1 MFLLA
6 ETCLPA
12 GGATWLAK
20 KHETMELGGGFV
32 PILALR
38 GVLVRDSGA
47 VLLAPGPRSTSLG
60 RSVPPQRPPLVAFG
74 CLRHLS
80 GMQKRSLLRQLMSR
94 QETTTVSSRDNLSC
108 GWQELY
114 TYLSILVCR
123 SALIYTP
130 IYIFIHTEFFSLRGT
145 MRTSVALVLCLCVS
159 ACV

>member
-1 MFLLA
+1 MKVTSL
-6 ETCLPA
+6 CL
-12 GGATWLAK
+12 GADLFPFWRCEENASANSK
-20 KHETMELGGGFV
+20 VARH
-32 PILALR
+32 
-38 GVLVRDSGA
+38 

-60 RSVPPQRPPLVAFG
+60 RSVPPKRPPLDAFG
-74 CLRHLS
+74 CPRHFS